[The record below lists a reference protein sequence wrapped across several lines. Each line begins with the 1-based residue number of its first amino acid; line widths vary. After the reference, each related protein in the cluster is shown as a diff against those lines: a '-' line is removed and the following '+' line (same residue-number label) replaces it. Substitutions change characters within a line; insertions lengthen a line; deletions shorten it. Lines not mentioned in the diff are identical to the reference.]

1 MKRFL
6 LLSFLLI
13 GFVATTGIVMAHS
26 TIYVDEIGRLHFLGK
41 DPGSKANYAQEIG
54 NFDNPSQKD
63 LTNIIYKNPEQT
75 TKDEQP
81 VNNEVNKKNNTDNSI
96 KESKAKSTYTY
107 KKGSI
112 DPSNP
117 YSYGNT
123 NIDAGVNETKSIYTD
138 EIGRQH
144 FLGKDNVKK
153 Y

>member
-1 MKRFL
+1 MKRL
-6 LLSFLLI
+6 MLLSFLAI
-13 GFVATTGIVMAHS
+13 GFATTTSIVMAHS

-54 NFDNPSQKD
+54 NFDNPEQKE
-63 LTNIIYKNPEQT
+63 LTNIIYKNPNQT
-75 TKDEQP
+75 TKEEQP
-81 VNNEVNKKNNTDNSI
+81 VNNELNRKNDTDNSA
-96 KESKAKSTYTY
+96 KGNKSKSTYTY

-123 NIDAGVNETKSIYTD
+123 NIDAGVNESKSIYTD

-144 FLGKDNVKK
+144 FLGKDNIKK